1 MCPFGLERSKGHACC
16 LDAGHFLI
24 ELQAES
30 PQLYDEWCE
39 ARRRPWHAPEPAQ
52 PVAMCV
58 RHLLTLVLRTIEAST
73 PGSDNL
79 RITEFEAKAFY
90 ALQQRTPADALLECI
105 NRAEVAAARKSTA
118 GTVVRLDS
126 RPKVETV
133 AAVGATFEAALV
145 GEPCAQHD
153 AVAKHKSTGAVA
165 ADEGPA
171 SGAAQLARDH

>member
-1 MCPFGLERSKGHACC
+1 
-16 LDAGHFLI
+16 
-24 ELQAES
+24 
-30 PQLYDEWCE
+30 
-39 ARRRPWHAPEPAQ
+39 
-52 PVAMCV
+52 MCV

-105 NRAEVAAARKSTA
+105 NRAEVAAARKARKSTA

-145 GEPCAQHD
+145 GEPCAQHE
-153 AVAKHKSTGAVA
+153 AGANHKSTGAVA
-165 ADEGPA
+165 AGEGPA
-171 SGAAQLARDH
+171 